1 MVAITVVAAAVVAIT
16 VFTVQHYGAATD
28 AASVL
33 GIVVPVFATVGAAA
47 FGVQVAYQA
56 GSTTGGNK
64 AAQITK
70 ANMAG
75 VLAPQ
80 IQDIQTALE
89 PLLRTIER
97 EGTSSQGSSLLQI
110 APTAAPIDFDQ
121 ENIAAIRQSLAAVDS
136 TVTGLTK

>member
-1 MVAITVVAAAVVAIT
+1 
-16 VFTVQHYGAATD
+16 
-28 AASVL
+28 
-33 GIVVPVFATVGAAA
+33 
-47 FGVQVAYQA
+47 
-56 GSTTGGNK
+56 
-64 AAQITK
+64 
-70 ANMAG
+70 MAG

-97 EGTSSQGSSLLQI
+97 EGTSSEGSSLLQI

-121 ENIAAIRQSLAAVDS
+121 ENIAAIRQSLAVVDS